1 MVLLLLLLLL
11 CYGGEKHSFPGPCSC
26 ADTNGL
32 LSAKPSGFV
41 PIRPLFNHINFWW
54 LPILLFFHKYYD
66 TPPPSPPHAK
76 PCVLLP
82 CSSFHPNTA
91 SQNFPSDLQIKH
103 FTGHPDCE
111 QTRFWKYRNS
121 RICRRWTI
129 FLQDHCCEI
138 VSRVHRRILRRVFR
152 GVFRRIFRRIVRG
165 NLRRIFRRNLRRVL
179 RKGAPETAAAAPLW
193 QAKYR
198 CRP

>member
-1 MVLLLLLLLL
+1 MVGKNILFQVLALVLIPMVFCRPNPQVLYQSVHFLITLIF
-11 CYGGEKHSFPGPCSC
+11 GGCPSFYFS
-26 ADTNGL
+26 TN
-32 LSAKPSGFV
+32 
-41 PIRPLFNHINFWW
+41 
-54 LPILLFFHKYYD
+54 YYD

-152 GVFRRIFRRIVRG
+152 GVFRG